1 MNDLIDEVCADSLN
15 VSVAFY
21 IAQIEKTT
29 DRRANLIIRALLSDN
44 ETIINKAKRVFNLI
58 N

>member
-1 MNDLIDEVCADSLN
+1 MNDLIDEACADSLN

-21 IAQIEKTT
+21 IARIEKTT
-29 DRRANLIIRALLSDN
+29 DRRANLIIRSLLSDN
-44 ETIINKAKRVFNLI
+44 EKIINKAKRVFNLI